1 MRFIFAPLAALAL
14 GQTISLLAP
23 AATRAETITCSYTEP
38 FVNTVYQ
45 TGGRTLTLTRAIE
58 KEVHRIRVSA
68 RVRDG
73 HIELVNRPQALRQ
86 TMVRDGKGSDGMSDN
101 VFPWSSTLAW
111 KRLPYRLHGGCR

>member
-1 MRFIFAPLAALAL
+1 MRFIFAV
-14 GQTISLLAP
+14 LLVFGVFAP
-23 AATRAETITCSYTEP
+23 AVARAETLTCTYTEP

-45 TGGRTLTLTRAIE
+45 TGSRRLTLTRAVE
-58 KEVHRIRVSA
+58 KEVHRFHVSA

-86 TMVRDGKGSDGMSDN
+86 TMVRDGKGSDGMSDT

>member
-1 MRFIFAPLAALAL
+1 MRIVLASLIALSLIPAL
-14 GQTISLLAP
+14 FFSD
-23 AATRAETITCSYTEP
+23 AARAETITCVYTEP

-45 TGGRTLTLTRAIE
+45 TGGRRLTLTRAVE
-58 KEVHRIRVSA
+58 KEVHRFVVSA

-73 HIELVNRPQALRQ
+73 HIELVNRPQGLRQ
-86 TMVRDGKGSDGMSDN
+86 TMVRDGKGSDGMSDT